1 MILWTNFLT
10 LFLTAAPW
18 LLFGYLLAALIKY
31 LLPENFLARHLGDKR
46 ILTTVKAALIGA
58 PLPLCS
64 CGVLPAAMGLHRSGA
79 SKSATTAFLVATPE
93 TGVDSV
99 AISYA
104 LLGPVMAVAR
114 PIAAIFSAILA
125 GVLVGCEKLTGM
137 TQPHIS
143 QIMGLSKEQS
153 DMGAFSA
160 IKSSSSY
167 AHFNASGREA
177 SDCCSSPACQ
187 QTSQSSSSQD
197 DCCKSDKTCHDSCCD
212 LPVTNKWRNMAN
224 FAFNTLIGDTYR
236 WLIFGLI
243 LAAVIQTFVPGSWLT
258 HWGQGFPAMLVMAL
272 IGVPMYICATGSTP
286 LAAGFLIAGV
296 SPGAVL
302 VFLLAGPATNI
313 ATLMLVRQE
322 LGGRV
327 LICYLSGVIG
337 GALIFGWGLDHLL
350 GYFHWEAVPILSGDD
365 PLLMSW
371 PVILCGVLLAVLMIR
386 SLLKDCRNMLSV

>member
-1 MILWTNFLT
+1 MTLWTNFLV

-18 LLFGYLLAALIKY
+18 LLFGYLFAALIKY

-46 ILTTVKAALIGA
+46 IITTVKAALIGA

-104 LLGPVMAVAR
+104 LLGPVMAIAR
-114 PIAAIFSAILA
+114 PVAAIFSAILA
-125 GVLVGCEKLTGM
+125 GILVGCEKLTGM
-137 TQPHIS
+137 TKPHIN
-143 QIMGLSKEQS
+143 QIVILSKEQTS
-153 DMGAFSA
+153 GHFSA
-160 IKSSSSY
+160 IESPLLHEHLNISGVKVSSCCQSSV
-167 AHFNASGREA
+167 
-177 SDCCSSPACQ
+177 CQ
-187 QTSQSSSSQD
+187 QTSQPSTSCDNECCGHDEVCHD
-197 DCCKSDKTCHDSCCD
+197 DCCDS
-212 LPVTNKWRNMAN
+212 VITNKWRNMAN
-224 FAFNTLIGDTYR
+224 FAFNTLISDTYR
-236 WLIFGLI
+236 WLISGLI
-243 LAAVIQTFVPGSWLT
+243 LAAIIQTFVPSSWLT

-327 LICYLSGVIG
+327 LVSYLSGVIG
-337 GALIFGWGLDHLL
+337 GALIFGWGLDYLL
-350 GYFHWEAVPILSGDD
+350 DYFHWNAMPVLSIDD
-365 PLLMSW
+365 PFLMSW
-371 PVILCGVLLAVLMIR
+371 PVVLCGVLLALLMIKA
-386 SLLKDCRNMLSV
+386 LWKDCRKILPV